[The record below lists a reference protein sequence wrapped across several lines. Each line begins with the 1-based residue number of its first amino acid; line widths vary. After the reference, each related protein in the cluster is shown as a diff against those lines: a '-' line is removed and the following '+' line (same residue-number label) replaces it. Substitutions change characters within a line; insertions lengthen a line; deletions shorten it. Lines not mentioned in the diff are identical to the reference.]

1 MDTAMAATLIAGL
14 ATGTGRLLIVW
25 LRERA
30 AVQRMRVT
38 EQGLCN
44 RVLGLPAGSRFR
56 ERRAD
61 RREIVI
67 EVGPRPEGG
76 GDHE

>member
-30 AVQRMRVT
+30 AVQRMRVS

-76 GDHE
+76 GTHE

>member
-30 AVQRMRVT
+30 AVQRMRVS

-76 GDHE
+76 G

>member
-1 MDTAMAATLIAGL
+1 MAATLIAGL

-30 AVQRMRVT
+30 AVQRMRVS

-61 RREIVI
+61 RREIMI
-67 EVGPRPEGG
+67 EVGPRPEEGG
-76 GDHE
+76 AHE

>member
-1 MDTAMAATLIAGL
+1 MAATLIAGL

-30 AVQRMRVT
+30 AVQRMRVS

-61 RREIVI
+61 RREIMI

>member
-30 AVQRMRVT
+30 AVQRMRVS

-44 RVLGLPAGSRFR
+44 RVLRLPAGSRFR

-61 RREIVI
+61 RREIMI

>member
-14 ATGTGRLLIVW
+14 ATGTGRLLIAW

-30 AVQRMRVT
+30 AVQRMRVS

-67 EVGPRPEGG
+67 EVGPRPEGR

>member
-30 AVQRMRVT
+30 AVQRMRVS

-44 RVLGLPAGSRFR
+44 RVRGLPAGSRLR

-67 EVGPRPEGG
+67 EVGPRTVGG

>member
-1 MDTAMAATLIAGL
+1 MAATLIAGL

-30 AVQRMRVT
+30 AVQRMRVS

-67 EVGPRPEGG
+67 EVGSRPEGG

>member
-1 MDTAMAATLIAGL
+1 MAATLIAGL

-30 AVQRMRVT
+30 AVQRMRVS

-67 EVGPRPEGG
+67 EVGPRSEGG
-76 GDHE
+76 GAHE

>member
-30 AVQRMRVT
+30 AVQRMRVS

>member
-1 MDTAMAATLIAGL
+1 MAATLIAGL

-30 AVQRMRVT
+30 AVQRMRVS

-44 RVLGLPAGSRFR
+44 RVLEGS
-56 ERRAD
+56 
-61 RREIVI
+61 
-67 EVGPRPEGG
+67 
-76 GDHE
+76 